1 MQNTAVFCDMDGT
14 LLNSEHRISSRTQR
28 AIAGLAGRGIPFAV
42 VTSRGI
48 AGTYPVLELGGVS
61 CTAVTYGG
69 GVILDEGR
77 NVIFH
82 DGFSRAKAQ
91 EVADFLGAECP
102 NVAWIAY
109 SFEDWVSPHRSD
121 PRVRREER
129 VVMAEARDGGVDSI
143 ERDEVQKILCICDPE
158 DTLEVERRLSERFPE
173 LTVVKSSDILIE
185 VMPAGLS
192 KAGAVR
198 FLCDHWGVDP
208 AATTMTCPC
217 SRSRGTATS
226 WATHPTSCLPACRF
240 TRRATTRTAS
250 PASSRN
256 SVSSGRGCLARKT
269 LVRDEK
275 PSSRLQNIRS

>member
-14 LLNSEHRISSRTQR
+14 LLNSEHRISSRTHR

-143 ERDEVQKILCICDPE
+143 ERDEVQKLLCICDPE

-208 AATTMTCPC
+208 ADALAFGDNYNDVPMLEVAGHSYLMGNAPDE
-217 SRSRGTATS
+217 
-226 WATHPTSCLPACRF
+226 L
-240 TRRATTRTAS
+240 
-250 PASSRN
+250 
-256 SVSSGRGCLARKT
+256 LARMP
-269 LVRDEK
+269 LHAPGNDEDGVARVLEELGFVR
-275 PSSRLQNIRS
+275 

>member
-1 MQNTAVFCDMDGT
+1 MPSTAVFCDMDGT
-14 LLNSEHRISSRTQR
+14 LLNSEHRISPRTRR
-28 AIAGLAGRGIPFAV
+28 AIAGLAERGVPFAV

-109 SFEDWVSPHRSD
+109 SFEDWVSPHRAD

-143 ERDEVQKILCICDPE
+143 ERDEVQKLLCICDPE

-198 FLCDHWGVDP
+198 FLCEHWGVDP
-208 AATTMTCPC
+208 ADALAFGDNYNDVPMLEVAGHSYLMGNAPDE
-217 SRSRGTATS
+217 
-226 WATHPTSCLPACRF
+226 L
-240 TRRATTRTAS
+240 
-250 PASSRN
+250 
-256 SVSSGRGCLARKT
+256 LARMP
-269 LVRDEK
+269 LHAPSNDEDGVARVLEELGFVR
-275 PSSRLQNIRS
+275 

>member
-143 ERDEVQKILCICDPE
+143 ERDEVQKLLCICDPE

-208 AATTMTCPC
+208 ADALAFGDNYNDVPMLEVAG
-217 SRSRGTATS
+217 RSYLMGNA
-226 WATHPTSCLPACRF
+226 PDEL
-240 TRRATTRTAS
+240 
-250 PASSRN
+250 
-256 SVSSGRGCLARKT
+256 LARMP
-269 LVRDEK
+269 LHAPGNDEDGVARVLEELGFVR
-275 PSSRLQNIRS
+275 